1 MAVAWTY
8 GVRDCKAWPITADDG
23 TAFTVGTAIDLVGI
37 QTVEY
42 APEEGDTA
50 ELRGDDRV
58 LARRVAAGAKIV
70 NITYAGLLSEVAP
83 LFDADVI
90 STGTAPDQEIVVAE
104 NPNPAP
110 GDYMITAYAI
120 GENQA
125 DVQLCLFKAKT
136 NGQLPP
142 GSLTGDDWLVSVFP
156 MTVTQT
162 VTPIKLSAADTP
174 TPRSIAW
181 IVFTGT
187 SREAT
192 GDSINPVVAA

>member
-23 TAFTVGTAIDLVGI
+23 TAFTVGAAIDLVGI

-90 STGTAPDQEIVVAE
+90 STGTAPIRRSPWPRTR
-104 NPNPAP
+104 NPVP
-110 GDYMITAYAI
+110 GDFMITAYAV
-120 GENQA
+120 GENMA

-142 GSLTGDDWLVSVFP
+142 GSLTGDAWLVSVFA

-162 VTPIKLSAADTP
+162 TTPIKLSAADTA
-174 TPRSIAW
+174 TPRSVAW
-181 IVFTGT
+181 IVYTGT
-187 SREAT
+187 QRDAGGAAT
-192 GDSINPVVAA
+192 NPIVAV